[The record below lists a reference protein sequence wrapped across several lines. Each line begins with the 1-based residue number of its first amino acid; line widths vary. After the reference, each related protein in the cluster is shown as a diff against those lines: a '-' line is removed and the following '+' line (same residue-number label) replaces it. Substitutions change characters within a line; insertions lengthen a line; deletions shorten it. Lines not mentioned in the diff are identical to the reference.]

1 MHIWPPP
8 RHNAII
14 CVLGH
19 IISFSLQE
27 HPTLDLQDYIES
39 FGVPGGRC
47 IGGVREPRFMGN
59 ILTYLSNDFKS
70 RGLEGRGVQCPGV
83 SKAVRWK
90 YEVTGGGSW
99 LGGRITLR
107 SKRVGV
113 IVIGIEM
120 LQIYVLN
127 ELNEH

>member
-1 MHIWPPP
+1 MH
-8 RHNAII
+8 
-14 CVLGH
+14 
-19 IISFSLQE
+19 
-27 HPTLDLQDYIES
+27 
-39 FGVPGGRC
+39 
-47 IGGVREPRFMGN
+47 
-59 ILTYLSNDFKS
+59 
-70 RGLEGRGVQCPGV
+70 CPGV

-113 IVIGIEM
+113 IVIGIVM

-127 ELNEH
+127 ELNEHLKKSRLGHGFVFLFSVVCCQVEVYVTGWSLVQRSPTECHVSKKCNREASITEATLAPTGCRAIDK